1 MSTDSL
7 KRESKSTSAKAQY
20 ERIVTLTRTGE
31 KSTID
36 LRRGGVMMP
45 AARIKE
51 MNDKLGYNI
60 IRVALRDLWDEWG
73 FCHPRVAIYALISEP
88 GRP

>member
-1 MSTDSL
+1 MNNSANVEAEY
-7 KRESKSTSAKAQY
+7 KRRPEMLRTS
-20 ERIVTLTRTGE
+20 E

-51 MNDKLGYNI
+51 LVEMRGYDI
-60 IRVALRDLWDEWG
+60 ARVALRDLWDEWG
-73 FCHPRVAIYALISEP
+73 YCHRRVAVYALLSEP
-88 GRP
+88 GDLI